1 MKHLADLRKV
11 SIKPNVEKCMLNY
24 GSHNIISSNSS
35 GEKRAVRLALSKKK
49 VQGKK

>member
-24 GSHNIISSNSS
+24 GSHNIISSSS

>member
-24 GSHNIISSNSS
+24 GSHNISS